1 VQEALNKNLLV
12 EINIPVNGV
21 FDPTTSEA
29 VKQFQE
35 ATQLL
40 AVDGIVG
47 NDRTALGTRLGE
59 PLAHR
64 F

>member
-1 VQEALNKNLLV
+1 MLV
-12 EINIPVNGV
+12 EISIPVNGL
-21 FDPTTSEA
+21 FDATTAEA

-47 NDRTALGTRLGE
+47 TMTRRRLG
-59 PLAHR
+59 LD
-64 F
+64 